1 MIIKKRLRDK
11 YVVAREKPK
20 KRLKVLKMVAGKFYY
35 PKDNPKKPMG
45 EDAFYIC
52 EKQQTMGV
60 AHGVG
65 GWAKKGIDAGE
76 YARELM
82 TEAMNAVQLRSKGF
96 VDPRKVL
103 NDAFLNTKAKG
114 SSTASSIVTLKEG
127 VLHGVNLGNNEISDS
142 SDSAYEYEIS
152 VKAEDILVL
161 GSDGL
166 FDNLYA
172 DDIEEVLRWTN
183 GVFEVNDLAQHIA
196 DIALSFSKS
205 KDFRTPFQDASERE
219 GHSHMGGKKDDIT
232 VLVAQITV

>member
-20 KRLKVLKMVAGKFYY
+20 KRLKVLKRVAGKFYY
-35 PKDNPKKPMG
+35 PNDNPK
-45 EDAFYIC
+45 
-52 EKQQTMGV
+52 
-60 AHGVG
+60 
-65 GWAKKGIDAGE
+65 
-76 YARELM
+76 
-82 TEAMNAVQLRSKGF
+82 KGF

-114 SSTASSIVTLKEG
+114 SFTASIVTLKEG
-127 VLHGVNLGNNEISDS
+127 VFHGVNVGDIGLMLFRNNRFLVQSPIQQHSFNTPFQLGNSEISDS
-142 SDSAYEYEIS
+142 PDSAYEYENS
-152 VKAEDILVL
+152 VKAGDILVL
-161 GSDGL
+161 GSDEL

-172 DDIEEVLRWTN
+172 DDIEEILRWTK

-205 KDFRTPFQDASERE
+205 KDFRTPFQDPSERE
-219 GHSHMGGKKDDIT
+219 GRSHMGGKKDDIT